1 MLWASMERCEAQRL
15 KSSLATDLVA
25 IPRHSLYNR
34 DLQRAA
40 DMEKKRVDQIASLE
54 VENHAL
60 EDDNNVLIQENQSL
74 REENERLRR
83 ESQEL
88 QRRLSGCDDHM
99 RELEDLRKRMAE
111 LQALREENKRLGRE
125 NQELQRRLSG
135 CDDHM
140 REIED
145 LRKRMAELQARLRAQ
160 PTQPSAPSPPPQGG
174 RLAGIG
180 LMLERE
186 GHNPRVIIS
195 GVTAGGPAAKSGL
208 IQVTLFCSYSGNFTF
223 VEPKGRQSLKHTDE
237 QRCHTHATHAYMYP
251 GGRSP
256 DICQRGVDGAYFTG

>member
-1 MLWASMERCEAQRL
+1 MERCEAQRL

-25 IPRHSLYNR
+25 ILRHSLYNR

-99 RELEDLRKRMAE
+99 REL
-111 LQALREENKRLGRE
+111 
-125 NQELQRRLSG
+125 
-135 CDDHM
+135 
-140 REIED
+140 ED